1 MNAQATASNLDLDK
15 LRKVRAL
22 MDGGKT
28 PGERAAARTKAETI
42 AARAGMTLKAALSRL
57 DAPAQPQPGNFFS
70 GFDDWMEA
78 KEPGYKARE
87 AQRRAEKEAARL
99 ERCRDLLA
107 EFGSEDAVFAPTDAE
122 AAVRAALA
130 HLEDEANTLWG
141 YRDFKWCDGPTPDM
155 WAALHSAGLVPGT
168 VAEAWAAYLAHEA
181 RSDARCTF
189 CWDYTPWQWEEAW
202 RSALEWLLDN
212 LHSPT
217 VEGITARLAWLEHRA
232 NQDMTPDPRREQML
246 AAALQ
251 ADFAAFVQ
259 SGRGESRHAS
269 KRTAQ
274 RRADIRDLLR
284 RTPGLSDREIA
295 RRAGCSPQTV
305 GNIRR
310 RVASEGKA

>member
-1 MNAQATASNLDLDK
+1 MNTHATGSSLDMDK

-28 PGERAAARTKAETI
+28 PAERTAARTKAETI

-57 DAPAQPQPGNFFS
+57 DAPAQPQPENFFA

-87 AQRRAEKEAARL
+87 ARRRAEKEAARL
-99 ERCRDLLA
+99 ARCRDLLA
-107 EFGSEDAVFAPTDAE
+107 EFGSEDAVFAPSEDE
-122 AAVRAALA
+122 EAVRVALA
-130 HLEDEANTLWG
+130 HLEEPANTLWG
-141 YRDFKWCDGPTPDM
+141 YRDFKWFDGPTPDM
-155 WAALHSAGLVPGT
+155 WAALQSAGLVPGT
-168 VAEAWAAYLAHEA
+168 VAEAWEAYQAHEA
-181 RSDARCTF
+181 RTDARIAF
-189 CWDYTPWQWEEAW
+189 CPDYTSWQWEEAW

-212 LHSPT
+212 LLSPT

-232 NQDMTPDPRREQML
+232 NQDMTPDPRRERML

-259 SGRGESRHAS
+259 SGRGEAQSAP

-274 RRADIRDLLR
+274 RRAYVRDMLCR
-284 RTPGLSDREIA
+284 NPGLSDREIA